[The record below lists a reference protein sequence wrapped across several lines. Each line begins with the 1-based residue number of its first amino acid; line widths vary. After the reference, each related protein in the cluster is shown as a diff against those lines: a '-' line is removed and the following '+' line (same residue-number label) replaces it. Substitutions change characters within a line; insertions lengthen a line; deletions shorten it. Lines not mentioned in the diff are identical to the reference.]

1 MPPRKLTVTQQTLG
15 PDDIQESFL
24 GDPQDPRLY
33 SAAEKAALKGRVDS
47 ITAEVEDL
55 KRQIDLKKE
64 VLSDAVFELKS
75 ALGGRPF
82 KDVHGNVWM
91 FSSRGK
97 ENPTH
102 FLRRQGA
109 QDIEEL

>member
-1 MPPRKLTVTQQTLG
+1 MPPRKLTVTQETPG
-15 PDDIQESFL
+15 PEVQESFL
-24 GDPQDPRLY
+24 ADPQDPRTY
-33 SAAEKAALKGRVDS
+33 SASEKATLKGRVDS

-64 VLSDAVFELKS
+64 LLSDAVFELKQ
-75 ALGGRPF
+75 ALGGKPF